1 MQTTDFTNFMGIDV
15 SKQTWDVYLSPSG
28 QRRKLSANDDGA
40 RQLREALSSVGRCLI
55 VMEATGGLEQ
65 RLVAELHDAGHTVA
79 VVNPRQVRDFA
90 RCMNRLAK
98 PMSWM
103 PRRSLGSR
111 KRSVP
116 DRWKKPGKTG

>member
-98 PMSWM
+98 TDELDAQTIAWFAEKVR
-103 PRRSLGSR
+103 PRPLE
-111 KRSVP
+111 
-116 DRWKKPGKTG
+116 KTR